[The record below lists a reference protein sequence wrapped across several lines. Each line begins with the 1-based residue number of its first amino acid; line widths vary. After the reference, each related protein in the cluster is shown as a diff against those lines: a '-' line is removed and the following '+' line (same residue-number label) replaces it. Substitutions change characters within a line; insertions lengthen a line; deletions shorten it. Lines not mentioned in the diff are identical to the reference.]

1 MVFNYLNDLFIQV
14 TKNKKEQSFYSLPEF
29 EEWKAST
36 DNWHTYKIKYY
47 KGIFSFSDFN
57 VWKMFVCFFVFFSCF
72 SCVLARH
79 CERKCGCKPIS
90 EGTSCEKSD
99 SRRHSFCSRCE
110 KL

>member
-57 VWKMFVCFFVFFSCF
+57 VWKMFVCFFVFYSLFSMCF
-72 SCVLARH
+72 SKTL
-79 CERKCGCKPIS
+79 
-90 EGTSCEKSD
+90 
-99 SRRHSFCSRCE
+99 
-110 KL
+110 